1 MAEIPGTPNPETSA
15 AQNIHDTAARAAE
28 VFGALVETMALLRA
42 PGGCPWDAEQTH
54 VSLIRYLVEETY
66 EVVEAVETG
75 GEPNMPLLCEELG
88 DVLLQVVFHS
98 DIAAANPQG
107 FDIVQVVEGL
117 VQKLRSRHPDVFE
130 AGSEGSSE
138 APRTAAE
145 QQAAWD
151 ALKKKEKSERGALDG
166 VPPHLPALAMAGKT
180 ASKARKAGIILPPEP
195 TSMDDDLRY
204 MHTEEEF
211 GELLFALVS
220 RAQRNGLD
228 AERALRSYTRR
239 YIAQHTHD
247 EPSY

>member
-1 MAEIPGTPNPETSA
+1 MTDTPITPDLPATRSSE
-15 AQNIHDTAARAAE
+15 DTARRAG
-28 VFGALVETMALLRA
+28 GAFETLVETMARLRA

-54 VSLIRYLVEETY
+54 ASLIRYLVEEAY

-75 GEPNMPLLCEELG
+75 GEPNMPLLREELG

-117 VQKLRSRHPDVFE
+117 VQKLRSRHPDVFAAE
-130 AGSEGSSE
+130 SEGSSE

-151 ALKKKEKSERGALDG
+151 ALKKKEKSDRGALDG
-166 VPPHLPALAMAGKT
+166 IPPHLPALAMAEKT
-180 ASKARKAGIILPPEP
+180 AVKARKAGIILPPEP
-195 TSMDDDLRY
+195 TSMEDDLRY
-204 MHTEEEF
+204 MHTEEDF

-239 YIAQHTHD
+239 YITQHTHD

>member
-1 MAEIPGTPNPETSA
+1 M
-15 AQNIHDTAARAAE
+15 
-28 VFGALVETMALLRA
+28 
-42 PGGCPWDAEQTH
+42 
-54 VSLIRYLVEETY
+54 EESY

-75 GEPNMPLLCEELG
+75 GEPNMPLLREELG

-98 DIAAANPQG
+98 DIAAANPHG
-107 FDIVQVVEGL
+107 FDIVQVVQGL
-117 VQKLRSRHPDVFE
+117 NEKLRSRHPDVFAAE
-130 AGSEGSSE
+130 SEGSSE

-151 ALKKKEKSERGALDG
+151 ALKKKEKSDRGALDG
-166 VPPHLPALAMAGKT
+166 IPPHLPALAMAEKT
-180 ASKARKAGIILPPEP
+180 AVKARKAGIILPPEP

-211 GELLFALVS
+211 GELLFALVC

-228 AERALRSYTRR
+228 AERALRSYIRR

-247 EPSY
+247 EPSF

>member
-1 MAEIPGTPNPETSA
+1 MFVIFSMRKIVMTDTPNTPEASA
-15 AQNIHDTAARAAE
+15 AQNVQDTAARAAE
-28 VFGALVETMALLRA
+28 AFGALVETMALLRA

-54 VSLIRYLVEETY
+54 ASLIRYLVEEAY

-75 GEPNMPLLCEELG
+75 GEPNMPLLREELG

-117 VQKLRSRHPDVFE
+117 VQKLRSRHPDVFTAE
-130 AGSEGSSE
+130 SEGSSE

-151 ALKKKEKSERGALDG
+151 ALKKKET
-166 VPPHLPALAMAGKT
+166 V
-180 ASKARKAGIILPPEP
+180 KARKAGIILPPEP
-195 TSMDDDLRY
+195 TSMEDDLRY

-228 AERALRSYTRR
+228 PERALRSYTRR

>member
-98 DIAAANPQG
+98 DC
-107 FDIVQVVEGL
+107 
-117 VQKLRSRHPDVFE
+117 
-130 AGSEGSSE
+130 AG
-138 APRTAAE
+138 R
-145 QQAAWD
+145 
-151 ALKKKEKSERGALDG
+151 
-166 VPPHLPALAMAGKT
+166 
-180 ASKARKAGIILPPEP
+180 
-195 TSMDDDLRY
+195 
-204 MHTEEEF
+204 
-211 GELLFALVS
+211 
-220 RAQRNGLD
+220 
-228 AERALRSYTRR
+228 
-239 YIAQHTHD
+239 
-247 EPSY
+247 

>member
-1 MAEIPGTPNPETSA
+1 MTDTPATPDLPVTRSSE
-15 AQNIHDTAARAAE
+15 DTARRAGEA
-28 VFGALVETMALLRA
+28 FKTLVETMARLRA

-54 VSLIRYLVEETY
+54 ASLIRYLVEESY

-75 GEPNMPLLCEELG
+75 AEPNMPLLREELG

-98 DIAAANPQG
+98 DIAAANPHG

-117 VQKLRSRHPDVFE
+117 VQKLRSRHPDVFS
-130 AGSEGSSE
+130 SEGEQTAE

-151 ALKKKEKSERGALDG
+151 ALKKKEKSDRGALDG
-166 VPPHLPALAMAGKT
+166 IPPHLPALAMAEKT
-180 ASKARKAGIILPPEP
+180 AVKARKAGIILPPEP

-211 GELLFALVS
+211 GELLFALVC

-228 AERALRSYTRR
+228 AERALRSYIRR

-247 EPSY
+247 EPSF

>member
-1 MAEIPGTPNPETSA
+1 MTDTPATPDLPVTRSSE
-15 AQNIHDTAARAAE
+15 DTARRAGEA
-28 VFGALVETMALLRA
+28 FKTLVETMARLRA

-54 VSLIRYLVEETY
+54 ASLIRYLVEESY

-75 GEPNMPLLCEELG
+75 GEPNMPLLREELG

-98 DIAAANPQG
+98 DIAAANPHG
-107 FDIVQVVEGL
+107 FDIVQVVQGL
-117 VQKLRSRHPDVFE
+117 NEKLRSRHPDVF
-130 AGSEGSSE
+130 ASEGEQTAE

-151 ALKKKEKSERGALDG
+151 ELKKKEKSDRGALDG
-166 VPPHLPALAMAGKT
+166 IPPHLPALAMAEKT
-180 ASKARKAGIILPPEP
+180 AVKARKAGIILPPEP
-195 TSMDDDLRY
+195 TSMEDDLRY

-211 GELLFALVS
+211 GELLFALVC

-228 AERALRSYTRR
+228 AERALRSYIRR

-247 EPSY
+247 EPSF

>member
-1 MAEIPGTPNPETSA
+1 MTDTPATPDLPVTRSSE
-15 AQNIHDTAARAAE
+15 DTARRAGEA
-28 VFGALVETMALLRA
+28 FKTLVETMARLRA

-54 VSLIRYLVEETY
+54 ASLIRYLVEESY

-75 GEPNMPLLCEELG
+75 GEPNMPLLREELG

-98 DIAAANPQG
+98 DIAAANPHG
-107 FDIVQVVEGL
+107 FDIVQVVQGL
-117 VQKLRSRHPDVFE
+117 NEKLRSRHPDVFAAE
-130 AGSEGSSE
+130 SEGSSE

-151 ALKKKEKSERGALDG
+151 ALKKKEKSDRGALDG
-166 VPPHLPALAMAGKT
+166 IPPHLPALAMAEKT
-180 ASKARKAGIILPPEP
+180 AVKARKAGIILPPEP

-211 GELLFALVS
+211 GELLFALVC

-228 AERALRSYTRR
+228 AERALRSYIRR

-247 EPSY
+247 EPSF

>member
-1 MAEIPGTPNPETSA
+1 MTDTPNTPEASA
-15 AQNIHDTAARAAE
+15 AQNVQDTATRAAE
-28 VFGALVETMALLRA
+28 AFGALVETMALLRA

-54 VSLIRYLVEETY
+54 ASLIRYLVEEAY

-117 VQKLRSRHPDVFE
+117 VQKLRSRHPDVFTAE
-130 AGSEGSSE
+130 SEGSSE

-145 QQAAWD
+145 QQA
-151 ALKKKEKSERGALDG
+151 
-166 VPPHLPALAMAGKT
+166 LAMAEKT
-180 ASKARKAGIILPPEP
+180 AVKARKAGIILPPEP
-195 TSMDDDLRY
+195 TSMEDDLRY
-204 MHTEEEF
+204 MRNEEDF

-228 AERALRSYTRR
+228 PERALRSYTRR
-239 YIAQHTHD
+239 YITQHTHD

>member
-1 MAEIPGTPNPETSA
+1 MTDIPATPDLPVTRSSE
-15 AQNIHDTAARAAE
+15 DTARRAGEA
-28 VFGALVETMALLRA
+28 FKTLVETMARLRA

-54 VSLIRYLVEETY
+54 ASLIRYLVEEAY

-75 GEPNMPLLCEELG
+75 AEPNMPLLREELG

-98 DIAAANPQG
+98 DIAAANPRG

-117 VQKLRSRHPDVFE
+117 VQKLRSRHPDVFAAE
-130 AGSEGSSE
+130 SEGSSE

-151 ALKKKEKSERGALDG
+151 ALKKKEKSDRGALDG
-166 VPPHLPALAMAGKT
+166 IPPHLPALAMAEKT
-180 ASKARKAGIILPPEP
+180 AVKARKAGIILPPEP

-204 MHTEEEF
+204 MHTEEDF
-211 GELLFALVS
+211 GELLFALVC

-228 AERALRSYTRR
+228 AERALRSYIRR
-239 YIAQHTHD
+239 YVAQHTND
-247 EPSY
+247 EPRY